1 MKKFA
6 LIFTVIL
13 VAFLAWVLYLNSRIS
28 SRVQTGWFLPP
39 IEFLGAP
46 ESFRVGQTL
55 TNEQWVK
62 ILTSYQLRERAP
74 DQKVRDGDFSFWS
87 LELCQSH
94 LSEAL
99 PSEATGCVVFWSDQP
114 YLLAQDSESKTLI
127 IYAGEPFAL
136 IHEASLKPQI
146 FAQYYGEQP
155 ILRQVKTLGQFPLAC
170 LQAVTAIEDKDFLEH
185 PGVSVTGTIRALMRN
200 LTKGRF
206 AEGGSTLTQQL
217 VKNYFLT
224 AEKHLSRKITEQI
237 MSVLLE
243 ARFSKDQILETY
255 LNEIYMGQSG
265 PFQIRGFASASQF
278 YFQKPVE
285 DLGLSECALL
295 AALINSPGRYSP
307 FNKTEMAHQRR
318 TLVLDKMREQKMLSD
333 EEYKTANTFP
343 LPKRT
348 GTEKLEP
355 APYFVQAAL
364 KELQQRGLDLAS
376 GLRIYTTLDL
386 TDQDVAQK
394 SIARGIDNLEKNWP
408 KLKKAMAKGLKLQGA
423 LLAVEIETGRVIS
436 LVGGREYK
444 MTQYNRAVDS
454 MRQVGSIMKPFV
466 YLTALMEGRKPTDII
481 ADESFKHKFDGKTWS
496 PRNYDGKFN
505 GDVPM
510 YFALMN
516 SLNAATARLAL
527 DVGLENVIDTA
538 RMAGVESKLEP
549 YPSLSLGAFE
559 LRIWEV
565 ARAYLTLARMG
576 QKTEPFLIE
585 KVENLQGDVVYKHEQ
600 DSVDSGLPPE
610 KVAELIGMMRNTLN
624 LGTAQVARKLNF
636 TLDAAG
642 KTGTTSDFKDTWFAG
657 FTPQILTIV
666 WVGFDNNEPTGLTGA
681 SGSVPIWTEFMK
693 AAHSGMS
700 DLKFKWPDDMEEKQ
714 DGEALL
720 ILPKVNP

>member
-6 LIFTVIL
+6 LISIVIL
-13 VAFLAWVLYLNSRIS
+13 FAFAIWVIYLNQLIS
-28 SRVQTGWFLPP
+28 KRVQTGWFLPP

-46 ESFRVGQTL
+46 ESFRVGQTHS
-55 TNEQWVK
+55 NEQWLK

-74 DQKVRDGDFSFWS
+74 DQKVREGDFSFWS
-87 LELCQSH
+87 LEQCQSH
-94 LSEAL
+94 LSEPL
-99 PSEATGCVVFWSDQP
+99 PSVATNCVVFWSDQP
-114 YLLAQDSESKTLI
+114 YALAQDANSKILKI
-127 IYAGEPFAL
+127 FAGEPFAE

-155 ILRQVKTLGQFPLAC
+155 ILRQVKTLGQFPLSC
-170 LQAVTAIEDKDFLEH
+170 LQAVTAIEDKDFLDH
-185 PGVSVTGTIRALMRN
+185 PGVSITGTARALMRN
-200 LTKGRF
+200 LVKGRF

-224 AEKHLSRKITEQI
+224 SEKNISRKITEQI
-237 MSVLLE
+237 MAVLVE
-243 ARFSKDQILETY
+243 SRFSKDQIFETY

-265 PFQIRGFASASQF
+265 PFQIRGFGSASQF

-285 DLGLSECALL
+285 DLGLPECSLL

-307 FNKTEMAHQRR
+307 FSKAETSHQRR
-318 TLVLDKMREQKMLSD
+318 LLVLEKMRELNMISED
-333 EEYKTANTFP
+333 EKVAANEAP

-348 GTEKLEP
+348 GQEKLEP

-364 KELQQRGLDLAS
+364 KELQAMGLDLES
-376 GLRIYTTLDL
+376 GLRIYTSLNL
-386 TDQDVAQK
+386 ADQDVAQK
-394 SIARGIDNLEKNWP
+394 SVARGIENLEKNWP
-408 KLKKAMAKGLKLQGA
+408 KLKKAMDKGLKLQGA
-423 LLAVEIETGRVIS
+423 LISVDVETGRVIS

-466 YLTALMEGRKPTDII
+466 YLAALENGHKPTELIP
-481 ADESFKHKFDGKTWS
+481 DESFKHKFDGKTWS
-496 PRNYDGKFN
+496 PKNYDGKFN
-505 GDVPM
+505 GNVPM

-527 DVGLENVIDTA
+527 DVGLEKVIDVA
-538 RMAGVESKLEP
+538 RDAGVESKLEA

-565 ARAYLTLARMG
+565 ARSFLTLARMG
-576 QKTEPFLIE
+576 NRTEPYLIE
-585 KVENLQGDVVYKHEQ
+585 KIENLHGDVIFEHEVE
-600 DSVDSGLPPE
+600 SEDSGLE
-610 KVAELIGMMRNTLN
+610 SVRVAELVGMMRNTLN
-624 LGTAQVARKLNF
+624 LGTAQVARKLGF

-657 FTPQILTIV
+657 FTPQILTVV

-681 SGSVPIWTEFMK
+681 SGAVPIWTEFMK
-693 AAHSGMS
+693 AAHAGME
-700 DLKFKWPDDMEEKQ
+700 DLKFNWPDGVKEQREGDVI
-714 DGEALL
+714 L
-720 ILPKVNP
+720 ILPE